1 MYVVVLLLCLVY
13 LFVLL
18 ICIGL
23 TCQHIYY
30 LVRQY
35 FQIDHGCIK
44 LMIRLVKFNVYN
56 ELSSRV
62 SQLKVTPEVTWS
74 LLLLFNLTNWGLI
87 WISCMLYDRD
97 FGSVAISSVLKFNQ
111 TLNFKIQLVLKLS
124 STFELNI
131 ICLVW

>member
-1 MYVVVLLLCLVY
+1 MYVLVLLLSLVY
-13 LFVLL
+13 LFFLL
-18 ICIGL
+18 ICIGS
-23 TCQHIYY
+23 TCQYIYY
-30 LVRQY
+30 SVRQY

-74 LLLLFNLTNWGLI
+74 LLLIEIVWINQVEVNVSNWTSLFLFNQTNWGLI

-111 TLNFKIQLVLKLS
+111 T
-124 STFELNI
+124 
-131 ICLVW
+131 